1 MGQLKLLLCHVDIV
15 VVVGVVDAVVV
26 DDVVAVAVN
35 AFLTFLDEKKKKTTN
50 QDLLK
55 SK

>member
-26 DDVVAVAVN
+26 DDVAVAVN